1 MTAKPRQRYMP
12 ENKNTCFYKVWRV
25 VDSKPFEIFIMATI
39 VLNAIVLMVAV
50 RYFWALYFQS
60 MLPGQKF
67 DVLNFGSRRTKNKAF
82 NYGVLSQLTQRR
94 SYETL

>member
-39 VLNAIVLMVAV
+39 VLNAVVLMVAV
-50 RYFWALYFQS
+50 RYFWAMYFQS

-67 DVLNFGSRRTKNKAF
+67 DVLGSRRTKNETL